1 MSQSSVLVIFPNQLF
16 KNHPGLKTGIK
27 KIILIEDSLFFGD
40 LIYQNNLHKQKL
52 WLHRASMK
60 NYASWLEKKGF
71 EVSYEEHSMN
81 NDVLLKLL
89 KRLKSEKILNVITCE
104 THDYELNQRLHNNV
118 RQLSLKLEV
127 LSSPMFLNSNEENF
141 KYRDGKKRW
150 FMADFYKFQRR
161 RLNLLMDGDQP
172 LGGKWSY
179 DEDNRKKFPKIFLLK
194 FLSYQNFEET

>member
-127 LSSPMFLNSNEENF
+127 LSSPMFLNCNKENF
-141 KYRDGKKRW
+141 KYRDGKK
-150 FMADFYKFQRR
+150 
-161 RLNLLMDGDQP
+161 
-172 LGGKWSY
+172 GGLW
-179 DEDNRKKFPKIFLLK
+179 PIFT
-194 FLSYQNFEET
+194 NFREGG